1 MNTTYLYLL
10 VFAILVGSTDI
21 EVNIV
26 ALYPS
31 ASSNLAAQNAVLF
44 GSIALSYG
52 VIVSILLGLAGMKA
66 LLIALFYQHLKYE
79 PRSLSSWVLIGLVM
93 ASLLMSLVFIQLH
106 VH

>member
-10 VFAILVGSTDI
+10 VFAILVGSSDI

-31 ASSNLAAQNAVLF
+31 ASTGVAMLF
-44 GSIALSYG
+44 GTIALSYG
-52 VIVSILLGLAGMKA
+52 LIVGTLLGLAGMKA

-79 PRSLSSWVLIGLVM
+79 PRSLSSWVLIGLVI

>member
-10 VFAILVGSTDI
+10 VFAILVGSTDL

-26 ALYPS
+26 ALYP
-31 ASSNLAAQNAVLF
+31 ATTTGITVLY
-44 GSIALSYG
+44 GLVALSYG
-52 VIVSILLGLAGMKA
+52 AIVSILLGLAGMKA
-66 LLIALFYQHLKYE
+66 VLIAAFYQHLKYE

-93 ASLLMSLVFIQLH
+93 ASLLMSLVFIQLK

>member
-1 MNTTYLYLL
+1 MNTLYLYLL

-26 ALYPS
+26 TL
-31 ASSNLAAQNAVLF
+31 QGVVLF
-44 GSIALSYG
+44 GIISVSYG
-52 VIVSILLGLAGMKA
+52 AIVSILLGLAGMKA

>member
-26 ALYPS
+26 SLYPS
-31 ASSNLAAQNAVLF
+31 AVGNVAMLF
-44 GSIALSYG
+44 GTIGLSYG

-79 PRSLSSWVLIGLVM
+79 PRSLSLWVLIGLVM

>member
-1 MNTTYLYLL
+1 MNTNYLYLL
-10 VFAILVGSTDI
+10 IFAILLGSTDV

-26 ALYPS
+26 ALYP
-31 ASSNLAAQNAVLF
+31 ATVTGVTTLF
-44 GSIALSYG
+44 GAIALSYG
-52 VIVSILLGLAGMKA
+52 AIVSILLGLAGMKA

>member
-26 ALYPS
+26 ALYPT
-31 ASSNLAAQNAVLF
+31 ASSGVAMLF
-44 GSIALSYG
+44 GAIALSYAL
-52 VIVSILLGLAGMKA
+52 IVSILLGLAGMKA

-79 PRSLSSWVLIGLVM
+79 PRSLSSWVLIGLVI

>member
-26 ALYPS
+26 SLYPPLGS
-31 ASSNLAAQNAVLF
+31 TTVPTLF
-44 GSIALSYG
+44 GIIALSYG

-79 PRSLSSWVLIGLVM
+79 PRALSSWVLIGLVI

>member
-10 VFAILVGSTDI
+10 VFAILVGSTDV

-26 ALYPS
+26 ALYPTATS
-31 ASSNLAAQNAVLF
+31 GVAMLF
-44 GSIALSYG
+44 GGIALSYAL
-52 VIVSILLGLAGMKA
+52 IVSILLGLAGMKA

-79 PRSLSSWVLIGLVM
+79 PRSLSSWVLIGLVI

>member
-31 ASSNLAAQNAVLF
+31 ASSVTMLF
-44 GSIALSYG
+44 GILTLSYG

>member
-1 MNTTYLYLL
+1 MNATYLYLL
-10 VFAILVGSTDI
+10 VFAVLVGSTDI

-31 ASSNLAAQNAVLF
+31 ASTGVAMLF
-44 GSIALSYG
+44 GVIALSYG

-66 LLIALFYQHLKYE
+66 LLIASFYQHLKYE
-79 PRSLSSWVLIGLVM
+79 PKSLSSWVLIGLVM
-93 ASLLMSLVFIQLH
+93 ASLLMSLVFMQLH

>member
-1 MNTTYLYLL
+1 MNATYLYLL

-26 ALYPS
+26 TLQGAL
-31 ASSNLAAQNAVLF
+31 LF
-44 GSIALSYG
+44 GTIALSYG
-52 VIVSILLGLAGMKA
+52 AIVSILLSLAGMKA

-93 ASLLMSLVFIQLH
+93 ASMLMSLVFIQLH

>member
-26 ALYPS
+26 ALYPT
-31 ASSNLAAQNAVLF
+31 ASTVTMLF
-44 GSIALSYG
+44 GVLALSYG
-52 VIVSILLGLAGMKA
+52 VIVTILLGLAGMKA
-66 LLIALFYQHLKYE
+66 ILIASFYQHLKYE

>member
-1 MNTTYLYLL
+1 
-10 VFAILVGSTDI
+10 

-31 ASSNLAAQNAVLF
+31 ASTGVAMLF
-44 GSIALSYG
+44 GTIALSYG
-52 VIVSILLGLAGMKA
+52 LIVGTLLGLAGMKA

-79 PRSLSSWVLIGLVM
+79 PRSLSSWVLIGLVI

>member
-31 ASSNLAAQNAVLF
+31 SSTGVWMLF
-44 GSIALSYG
+44 GIIALSYA
-52 VIVSILLGLAGMKA
+52 VIVSILLGLAAMKA

-79 PRSLSSWVLIGLVM
+79 PRSLSSWVLIGLVI

>member
-10 VFAILVGSTDI
+10 VFAILVGSTDL

-26 ALYPS
+26 TLYP
-31 ASSNLAAQNAVLF
+31 ATTTGITLLY
-44 GSIALSYG
+44 GIIALSYG
-52 VIVSILLGLAGMKA
+52 AIAGILLGLAGMKA
-66 LLIALFYQHLKYE
+66 ILIAAFYQHLKYE

-93 ASLLMSLVFIQLH
+93 ASLLMGLVFIQLK